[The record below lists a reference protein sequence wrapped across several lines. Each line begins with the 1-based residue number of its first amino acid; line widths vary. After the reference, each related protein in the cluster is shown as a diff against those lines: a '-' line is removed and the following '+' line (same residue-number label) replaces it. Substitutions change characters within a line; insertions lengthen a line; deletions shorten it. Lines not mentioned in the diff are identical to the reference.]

1 MPAEPSVSSLPYS
14 VTVQDDDYVVRI
26 DRHLLTRD
34 DLSSLLDYFL
44 LRSITQKSQASQE
57 EIDALADEVDRA
69 VVKTLRPDTTS

>member
-1 MPAEPSVSSLPYS
+1 MSGELAVSSLPYS

-44 LRSITQKSQASQE
+44 LRSIAQKSQASQE
-57 EIDALADEVDRA
+57 DIDALADEVDRA
-69 VVKTLRPDTTS
+69 VLKKLRPDTTS

>member
-1 MPAEPSVSSLPYS
+1 MSGEPAVSSLPYR
-14 VTVQDDDYVVRI
+14 VTVQDDDYIVRI

-57 EIDALADEVDRA
+57 DIDALADEVDRA
-69 VVKTLRPDTTS
+69 VLKKPRPDTTS

>member
-69 VVKTLRPDTTS
+69 VVKKLRPDTTY